1 MKLRDK
7 NLFVVPIVPIF
18 AENINKMNDSKNT
31 CFVCK
36 SKITSEDFGF
46 NKEVLLPVCRVCAET
61 PKEKEAVEEL
71 LDSLADGL
79 ICGCI

>member
-1 MKLRDK
+1 
-7 NLFVVPIVPIF
+7 
-18 AENINKMNDSKNT
+18 MNDSKNI

-36 SKITSEDFGF
+36 AEITSRDFVL
-46 NKEVLLPVCRVCAET
+46 NKEVLLPVCRVCAGT
-61 PKEKEAVEEL
+61 PKEKEAVDEL